1 MEEEKD
7 DFSESASGVKISITR
22 ASWSGDEE
30 ESGNREQS
38 ATHEDEIDNMLNEE
52 EEKEQLAEER
62 EDSSRSGASGGDDGP
77 EASTNAENGEEG
89 VSQAFE
95 RSVSISESNRED
107 ASEDRDD
114 KSEALASSPQVE
126 VVGDRVL
133 IERDGKFELVD
144 VKEIK
149 AEYFEMLGLSVD
161 DKLKTS
167 VEEEPPSEVNDSVRS
182 EPSETRNKSPDK
194 KTRPKTTTL
203 DELLRRNQKNETPQK
218 SRSKSAKTRSSISRR
233 DDFAHIK
240 SPYGMTEQ
248 QIEIKKKRE
257 EAIARRK
264 REEDERRREEIRRQR
279 EDAERAFE
287 VLSSHI

>member
-167 VEEEPPSEVNDSVRS
+167 VEEEPPSEVNDSVSS
-182 EPSETRNKSPDK
+182 ETSETRNKSTDK

-218 SRSKSAKTRSSISRR
+218 SRSKSAKTRSSFSRR